1 MASLWVVCQCV
12 IRVLMTRVTLIATI
26 LATTTTLL
34 TIVHLGRMKPDLFR
48 IPLKKDIQLQLTQ
61 TTHHSIENARTTG
74 RPTVRSTS
82 KPTITTTPTTNSRSR
97 PKNCDE
103 CFKRPYLYM
112 LNSSNVCLMS
122 TTNANQE
129 IGLLMV
135 VTSTVNGYERRQAI
149 RGTWLSVTQK
159 NTHPHI
165 RHVFLFG
172 YTNENEAVKL
182 KKEADV
188 YHDIIQQSFK
198 DSYKNLTL
206 KTLMGLEWAGRFCP
220 TAKYIM
226 KTDDDMFVNVTN
238 VLRLTRQ
245 GSNLDKVVF
254 GACHTLAHPI
264 RNIKSKWY
272 ASKLSYPEQSYPGFC
287 SGTGYVMSKRVAS
300 DIVRVSSSVPFFHLE
315 DVYTAISV
323 RRLGYKLKAVGG
335 FNPYRIIL
343 PKSGCGKY
351 SSSALF
357 TSHGVNPSTLLKIW
371 SICGVTVPG

>member
-1 MASLWVVCQCV
+1 M
-12 IRVLMTRVTLIATI
+12 IATL
-26 LATTTTLL
+26 LATAATLL
-34 TIVHLGRMKPDLFR
+34 TIVIFGRTQSDLL
-48 IPLKKDIQLQLTQ
+48 IITLKKDMQLQLTQ

-74 RPTVRSTS
+74 RPTTRSTS
-82 KPTITTTPTTNSRSR
+82 KPTITTTPTTNPSSR

-103 CFKRPYLYM
+103 CFKRPYLYI
-112 LNSSNVCLMS
+112 LNSPNVCPMS
-122 TTNANQE
+122 TTNANPE
-129 IGLLMV
+129 IDLLVV
-135 VTSTVNGYERRQAI
+135 VTSTVNSYQRRQAI

-172 YTNENEAVKL
+172 YTNEKESVNL
-182 KKEADV
+182 KKEYDV
-188 YHDIIQQSFK
+188 HHDIIQQSFK

-245 GSNLDKVVF
+245 PNLDKVVF
-254 GACHTLAHPI
+254 GVCFQVGHPI

-272 ASKLSYPEQSYPGFC
+272 ASKLSYPEPSYPGFC

-315 DVYTAISV
+315 DVYTAICV

-335 FNPYRIIL
+335 FSPYRIIL

-371 SICGVTVPG
+371 SICGVTVP

>member
-1 MASLWVVCQCV
+1 M
-12 IRVLMTRVTLIATI
+12 IATI
-26 LATTTTLL
+26 LATAATLL
-34 TIVHLGRMKPDLFR
+34 TIVNLGRMKPDLLL
-48 IPLKKDIQLQLTQ
+48 ITLKKDMQLQLTQ
-61 TTHHSIENARTTG
+61 TTHHSIENTRTTG
-74 RPTVRSTS
+74 RPTTRSTS
-82 KPTITTTPTTNSRSR
+82 KPTITTTPTTNPSSR
-97 PKNCDE
+97 PKSCDE
-103 CFKRPYLYM
+103 CFKRPYLYI
-112 LNSSNVCLMS
+112 LNSPNVCPMS

-135 VTSTVNGYERRQAI
+135 VTSTVNSYVRRQAI
-149 RGTWLSVTQK
+149 RGTWLSVTLN

-172 YTNENEAVKL
+172 YTNEKEAVKL
-182 KKEADV
+182 KKEYHV
-188 YHDIIQQSFK
+188 HHDIIQQSFN

-245 GSNLDKVVF
+245 PNLDKVVF
-254 GACHTLAHPI
+254 GVCFQVGHPI

-272 ASKLSYPEQSYPGFC
+272 ASKLNYPEQSYPGFC

-315 DVYTAISV
+315 DVYTAICV
-323 RRLGYKLKAVGG
+323 RRLGYKLKAVRG
-335 FNPYRIIL
+335 FNPYMIIL
-343 PKSGCGKY
+343 PKRGCGKY